1 MSHAPSRS
9 GSEPSVSQ
17 DVSAPA
23 ASTTGA
29 RRVRA
34 ALPASQRLA
43 RFAGDWIG
51 ISVLFCLWISMLLL
65 LTHIVII
72 PRTCAQRWPAWVPLL
87 GDIKSML
94 PSGRPPRPEC
104 LGLPLPEGH
113 AALPSVSNLSD
124 GMTTYLLS
132 DEALG
137 LSLALLAVAAM
148 PLLLSFGAA
157 LIAKWQQAPRA
168 RHRFVP
174 ESDPGD
180 SEWSDVERRWKRE
193 AAERIQRLWSIEARH
208 SVQAQHR
215 MMQHACL
222 YGFATSA
229 IFSWGLIVNNGG
241 SLACQTRM
249 MAIAAGSAAFTSFSL
264 SFGRLTVR
272 ASIRDTSARMFAYAL
287 RALILSVLA
296 AVLLVALLWHHS
308 VSGGAADAA
317 QVAKDGVV
325 LAQQPFKGPTSYM
338 MLGMVVALIGEGV
351 LSQITARA
359 ASAVSL
365 QMPTRSSAGTSQLAM
380 IDGLSDLD
388 VMRLGEEGI
397 DSIHALAMASTA
409 ALYFSTP
416 YTLQRL
422 CDWQDQA
429 LLITY
434 VGLAKAQTCR
444 EKLMVRGAIDLQRKA
459 DYLMAESK
467 SSGDGKEPDAKSE
480 ARQSAFEI
488 IRSSLGF
495 ISIDQARE
503 SLFPLAHDEVIR
515 RLRIFHRGSVIET

>member
-1 MSHAPSRS
+1 M
-9 GSEPSVSQ
+9 
-17 DVSAPA
+17 PA
-23 ASTTGA
+23 T
-29 RRVRA
+29 
-34 ALPASQRLA
+34 QRLA
-43 RFAGDWIG
+43 RFVGDWLG
-51 ISVLFCLWISMLLL
+51 ISVLFCLWVSMLLL
-65 LTHIVII
+65 LTHIVVL
-72 PRTCAQRWPAWVPLL
+72 PRTCAQRWPAWVPIL

-104 LGLPLPEGH
+104 IGPLLSQGE
-113 AALPSVSNLSD
+113 AAAQSTNGLSD

-132 DEALG
+132 GDALG
-137 LSLALLAVAAM
+137 LALALLAVAAM

-168 RHRFVP
+168 RHRFLP
-174 ESDPGD
+174 EADRADSD
-180 SEWSDVERRWKRE
+180 WSVHERRWKTE
-193 AAERIQRLWSIEARH
+193 ASERIHRLWSIEARH

-229 IFSWGLIVNNGG
+229 IFAWGLIVNSGG
-241 SLACQTRM
+241 SLAVQTRM
-249 MAIAAGSAAFTSFSL
+249 MAVAAGSAAFTSFSL

-308 VSGGAADAA
+308 LTGSAGASAADAA
-317 QVAKDGVV
+317 QLVKDGAV

-351 LSQITARA
+351 LGQITARA

-365 QMPTRSSAGTSQLAM
+365 QLPTRASAGTSQLAS
-380 IDGLSDLD
+380 IDGLSELD
-388 VMRLGEEGI
+388 ILRLGEEGI

-434 VGLAKAQTCR
+434 VGLAKAETCR

-459 DYLMAESK
+459 DFLMAEAAANT
-467 SSGDGKEPDAKSE
+467 EEQE
-480 ARQSAFEI
+480 ARLKTFEI

-495 ISIDQARE
+495 ISIEQARE

-515 RLRIFHRGSVIET
+515 RLRIYHRGSVIET

>member
-1 MSHAPSRS
+1 MSHAPHRS
-9 GSEPSVSQ
+9 EQDAAPAQDGPSV
-17 DVSAPA
+17 A
-23 ASTTGA
+23 AAGA
-29 RRVRA
+29 RRARSQ
-34 ALPASQRLA
+34 LPAGQRFA
-43 RFAGDWIG
+43 RFAGDWLG
-51 ISVLFCLWISMLLL
+51 ISVLFCLWIGMLLL
-65 LTHIVII
+65 VTHIVVV
-72 PRTCAQRWPAWVPLL
+72 PRTCAQRWPAWVPII

-104 LGLPLPEGH
+104 LGAQVAEARG
-113 AALPSVSNLSD
+113 AVPSTSSLND
-124 GMTTYLLS
+124 GMTSYVLS

-137 LSLALLAVAAM
+137 LSLALLAVAAI

-168 RHRFVP
+168 RHRFLP
-174 ESDPGD
+174 ETDRPDSDWG
-180 SEWSDVERRWKRE
+180 ERERRWKRE
-193 AAERIQRLWSIEARH
+193 ATERIQRLWVIEARH

-229 IFSWGLIVNNGG
+229 VFAWGLIVNNGG
-241 SLACQTRM
+241 TLACQTRM

-287 RALILSVLA
+287 RALILSVLS

-308 VSGGAADAA
+308 VSGGTAAADAA
-317 QVAKDGVV
+317 QLAKDSAV

-351 LSQITARA
+351 LSQITSRA
-359 ASAVSL
+359 AAAVSL
-365 QMPTRSSAGTSQLAM
+365 QMPARASAGAGQLSS
-380 IDGLSDLD
+380 IDGLSELD
-388 VMRLGEEGI
+388 VVRLGEEGI

-459 DYLMAESK
+459 EFLMVEAAGSAAERETK
-467 SSGDGKEPDAKSE
+467 QKT
-480 ARQSAFEI
+480 FEI

-495 ISIDQARE
+495 ISIEQARE
-503 SLFPLAHDEVIR
+503 SLFPLANDEVIR
-515 RLRIFHRGSVIET
+515 RLRIYHRGSVIET

>member
-1 MSHAPSRS
+1 MSQALSRS
-9 GSEPSVSQ
+9 GSDSTGSQ
-17 DVSAPA
+17 DGPATSSPGLRRARTAAP
-23 ASTTGA
+23 T
-29 RRVRA
+29 
-34 ALPASQRLA
+34 SQRLA
-43 RFAGDWIG
+43 RFVGDWLG
-51 ISVLFCLWISMLLL
+51 ISVLFCLWIGMLLL

-72 PRTCAQRWPAWVPLL
+72 PRTCAQRWPSWVPIL

-94 PSGRPPRPEC
+94 PTGKSPRPEC
-104 LGLPLPEGH
+104 IGALVAEARS
-113 AALPSVSNLSD
+113 AAQSAASLSD
-124 GMTTYLLS
+124 GMTSYVLA
-132 DEALG
+132 DDALG
-137 LSLALLAVAAM
+137 LALALLAVAAI

-157 LIAKWQQAPRA
+157 MIAKWQQAPRA
-168 RHRFVP
+168 RHRFLP
-174 ESDPGD
+174 ESDHAD
-180 SEWSDVERRWKRE
+180 SDWSEPERRWKRE
-193 AAERIQRLWSIEARH
+193 ATDRIQRLWTIEARH

-222 YGFATSA
+222 YGFAASS
-229 IFSWGLIVNNGG
+229 IFSWGLIVNSGVP
-241 SLACQTRM
+241 LACQTRM

-264 SFGRLTVR
+264 SFGRMTVR

-287 RALILSVLA
+287 RALILSVLSA
-296 AVLLVALLWHHS
+296 LLLVALLWHHS
-308 VSGGAADAA
+308 VAASVPAGDAA
-317 QVAKDGVV
+317 QLAKDGAV

-365 QMPTRSSAGTSQLAM
+365 HVPNKAAAGAIQLAS
-380 IDGLSDLD
+380 IDGLGELD
-388 VMRLGEEGI
+388 ILRLGEEGI

-409 ALYFSTP
+409 ALYFATP

-434 VGLAKAQTCR
+434 VGMAKAQTCR
-444 EKLMVRGAIDLQRKA
+444 EKLMVRGGIDLQRKA
-459 DYLMAESK
+459 DFLMEECPSSQEVHESRLK
-467 SSGDGKEPDAKSE
+467 T
-480 ARQSAFEI
+480 FEI

-495 ISIDQARE
+495 ISIEQARE

-515 RLRIFHRGSVIET
+515 RLRIYHRGSVVES